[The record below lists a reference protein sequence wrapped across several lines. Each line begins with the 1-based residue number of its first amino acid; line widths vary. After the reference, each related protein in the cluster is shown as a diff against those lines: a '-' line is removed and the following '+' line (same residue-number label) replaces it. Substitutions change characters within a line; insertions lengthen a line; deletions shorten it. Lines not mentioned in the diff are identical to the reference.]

1 MLRNATYFDLV
12 PLKLVH
18 EEDQMQPDEAQEVR
32 EKKQTGKPTTHT
44 DEQTGAEQVRVTRAG
59 NVLTIC
65 IDRPKALNSLSK
77 DVLTKLVK
85 VLRVEHGK
93 SDTRGLLLTGGG
105 TKAFIAGADISEMQA
120 MTAEEAQAFSAL
132 GQEATCLIEQLPI
145 PTIACVQGYALG
157 GGCEL
162 ALACD
167 LIFATD
173 KAVFGQPEVHLGIIP
188 GFGGCVRL
196 PLRIGVSRAKDLIY
210 SGRKV
215 RAEEALAI
223 GLADKLFADH
233 DQMLQ
238 DAHKF
243 LHGISAKTSSEAI
256 AIAKRVVH
264 RSRDISPALAFE
276 REGFADVFA
285 TDNRREGV
293 DAFMEKRPPKFS

>member
-1 MLRNATYFDLV
+1 
-12 PLKLVH
+12 
-18 EEDQMQPDEAQEVR
+18 MQVL
-32 EKKQTGKPTTHT
+32 
-44 DEQTGAEQVRVTRAG
+44 EQVRVTREG
-59 NVLTIC
+59 KVLTIC
-65 IDRPKALNSLSK
+65 IDRPTALNSLSK

-85 VLRVEHGK
+85 VLRVENGK

-105 TKAFIAGADISEMQA
+105 TKSFIAGADISEMQA
-120 MTAEEAQAFSAL
+120 MTVEEAQSVSAL
-132 GQEATCLIEQLPI
+132 GQEVTCLLEQLPI

-167 LIFATD
+167 FIFATD

-196 PLRIGVSRAKDLIY
+196 PLRIGVSRAKELIF
-210 SGRKV
+210 SGRKIK
-215 RAEEALAI
+215 AEEALAI
-223 GLADKLFADH
+223 GLVDKLYEGSE
-233 DQMLQ
+233 QMLQ
-238 DAHKF
+238 AAHEL

-285 TDNRREGV
+285 TDNRIEGV
-293 DAFMEKRPPKFS
+293 GAFLEKRSPKFS